1 MKEQKK
7 KKALSRSAGEQN
19 ERLKGYILAAPAV
32 ILLTVFTV
40 YPLGYL
46 IYRSLYGGNLITKDP
61 KFVGFDNYLYPGL
74 PDRRI
79 TTYEVDMKGLAQVAL
94 KKILKRMEDPEAMKR
109 MDLVAGHIVEKDSVR
124 PPQQGQAV

>member
-7 KKALSRSAGEQN
+7 KKALSRNAGEQN

-46 IYRSLYGGNLITKDP
+46 IYRSLYGGNLIT
-61 KFVGFDNYLYPGL
+61 
-74 PDRRI
+74 
-79 TTYEVDMKGLAQVAL
+79 
-94 KKILKRMEDPEAMKR
+94 
-109 MDLVAGHIVEKDSVR
+109 
-124 PPQQGQAV
+124 